1 MPMPAMVIMPRMP
14 LGMTE
19 PPPDALL
26 RLLSW
31 LSPSFPVGAFAYS
44 HGIETAVDAG
54 LIRSAADL
62 EGWIGAIISR
72 GAGFADAVFL
82 CHAWRAAACGDGAGL
97 RRVQAC
103 AAAFRGSAEAA
114 LESAAQGRAFLTALA
129 AGWPDLAVRRDEA
142 GTEPAYPCVV
152 GAAAGLGGI
161 PLPDAA
167 LAFLHAFATNLI
179 SAGVR
184 LIPLGQRDGVHI
196 LAALA
201 PVIQA
206 TTTRVVATGLDD
218 LGTATVRVDWT
229 MARHETQHVRLFRS

>member
-1 MPMPAMVIMPRMP
+1 MPMPRMVIMPRMP

-31 LSPSFPVGAFAYS
+31 LSPSFPIGAFAYS
-44 HGIETAVDAG
+44 HGIETAVDTG

-62 EGWIGAIISR
+62 EGWIGAIISH

-82 CHAWRAAACGDGAGL
+82 CHAWRAAACGDVEAL
-97 RRVQAC
+97 KAVSAS

-114 LESAAQGRAFLTALA
+114 LESAAQGRAFLAALA
-129 AGWPDLAVRRDEA
+129 AGWPDLAARSEEA
-142 GTEPAYPCVV
+142 GTEPAYACAV

-161 PLPDAA
+161 PLPHAA

-184 LIPLGQRDGVHI
+184 LIPLGQSEGVRI

-201 PVIQA
+201 PVTA
-206 TTTRVVATGLDD
+206 RAAAAALGTELDD
-218 LGTATVRVDWT
+218 LGTATLRVDLT

>member
-1 MPMPAMVIMPRMP
+1 MPTPRTVITPRMLP
-14 LGMTE
+14 GMAE
-19 PPPDALL
+19 AAPCALL

-54 LIRSAADL
+54 LIRGAADL
-62 EGWIGAIISR
+62 ERWIDAIITH
-72 GAGFADAVFL
+72 GAGFADAVFVS
-82 CHAWRAAACGDGAGL
+82 HAWRAAANGDSGGL
-97 RRVQAC
+97 RRVQSY

-114 LESAAQGRAFLTALA
+114 LESGAQGRAFLAALG
-129 AGWPDLAVRRDEA
+129 AGWPELAVQWEEGA
-142 GTEPAYPCVV
+142 EPAYACVV
-152 GAAAGLGGI
+152 GAAAGVGGI
-161 PLPDAA
+161 PLPDTA
-167 LAFLHAFATNLI
+167 LAFLHAFAANLV

-184 LIPLGQRDGVHI
+184 LIPLGQRDGVRI

-201 PVIQA
+201 PVIA
-206 TTTRVVATGLDD
+206 RAAAAALAIDLDD

>member
-1 MPMPAMVIMPRMP
+1 MPMPATVITPRMP

-19 PPPDALL
+19 PPPGALL

-44 HGIETAVDAG
+44 HGIETAVDSG

-62 EGWIGAIISR
+62 EGWIGAIITD

-82 CHAWRAAACGDGAGL
+82 CHAWRAAACGDGACL
-97 RRVQAC
+97 QRVQAF
-103 AAAFRGSAEAA
+103 AAAFRGSTEAA
-114 LESAAQGRAFLTALA
+114 LESSAQGRAFLAALA
-129 AGWPDLAVRRDEA
+129 AGWPELEVKGEA

-152 GAAAGLGGI
+152 GAAAGLSGI
-161 PLPDAA
+161 ALPHTAV
-167 LAFLHAFATNLI
+167 AFLHAFAANLI

-184 LIPLGQRDGVHI
+184 LIPLGQSEGVRI

-201 PVIQA
+201 PVTARGAAAALA
-206 TTTRVVATGLDD
+206 TDLDD
-218 LGTATVRVDWT
+218 LGTATLRVDLT

>member
-1 MPMPAMVIMPRMP
+1 MPMPRMVITPRMP

-19 PPPDALL
+19 AAPEALL

-31 LSPSFPVGAFAYS
+31 LSPSFPVRAFAYS

-54 LIRSAADL
+54 LIRGAAEL
-62 EGWIGAIISR
+62 EGWISAIIAH

-82 CHAWRAAACGDGAGL
+82 CQAWRAAARGDSAGL
-97 RRVQAC
+97 RRVQSY

-114 LESAAQGRAFLTALA
+114 LESSAQGRAFLAALA
-129 AGWPDLAVRRDEA
+129 AGWPELAVQSDDGA
-142 GTEPAYPCVV
+142 EPAYAFVV
-152 GAAAGLGGI
+152 GAAAGMSGI
-161 PLPDAA
+161 PLRDTT
-167 LAFLHAFATNLI
+167 LAFLHAFSANLV

-184 LIPLGQRDGVHI
+184 LVPLGQRDGVRV

-201 PVIQA
+201 PVIRT
-206 TTTRVVATGLDD
+206 TTTRALATGLDD

>member
-1 MPMPAMVIMPRMP
+1 
-14 LGMTE
+14 MTE
-19 PPPDALL
+19 AAPDALL

-31 LSPSFPVGAFAYS
+31 LSPALPIGAFAYS

-62 EGWIGAIISR
+62 ESWIGAIITH
-72 GAGFADAVFL
+72 GAGFADAVFV
-82 CHAWRAAACGDGAGL
+82 CQAWRAAARGDGEAL
-97 RRVQAC
+97 KAVNVF

-114 LESAAQGRAFLTALA
+114 LESSAQGRAFLAALA
-129 AGWPDLAVRRDEA
+129 AGWPDLFLQSET
-142 GTEPAYPCVV
+142 GTEPAYASVV
-152 GAAAGLGGI
+152 GAAAALGGI
-161 PLPDAA
+161 PQPDTAV
-167 LAFLHAFATNLI
+167 AFLHSVATNLI

-184 LIPLGQRDGVHI
+184 LIPLGQREGVRI

-201 PVIQA
+201 PLTA
-206 TTTRVVATGLDD
+206 RAAAAAVATDLDD

>member
-1 MPMPAMVIMPRMP
+1 MPMPRMAITPRMP

-19 PPPDALL
+19 AAPDAFL

-44 HGIETAVDAG
+44 HGIETAVDSG
-54 LIRSAADL
+54 LVRSSADL
-62 EGWIGAIISR
+62 ESWIGAIITH

-82 CHAWRAAACGDGAGL
+82 CHAWRAAACGDGPSAQ
-97 RRVQAC
+97 RVQAC
-103 AAAFRGSAEAA
+103 AVAFRGSAEAA
-114 LESAAQGRAFLTALA
+114 LESSAQGRAFLTALA
-129 AGWPDLAVRRDEA
+129 AGWPDLAVRSEA
-142 GTEPAYPCVV
+142 GSEPAYPCVV

-161 PLPDAA
+161 PLPDTV

-184 LIPLGQRDGVHI
+184 LMPLGQREGVRI

-201 PVIQA
+201 PVTA
-206 TTTRVVATGLDD
+206 RAAAAALGTDLDD
-218 LGTATVRVDWT
+218 VGTATLRVDWT

>member
-1 MPMPAMVIMPRMP
+1 MPRMVITPRMP

-19 PPPDALL
+19 AAPEALL

-44 HGIETAVDAG
+44 HGIEAALDAG

-62 EGWIGAIISR
+62 EGWIGAISAH
-72 GAGFADAVFL
+72 GAGFTDAVFL

-97 RRVQAC
+97 QRVQAC

-114 LESAAQGRAFLTALA
+114 LESAAQGRAFVSALA
-129 AGWPDLAVRRDEA
+129 AGWPDLAVRSEA
-142 GTEPAYPCVV
+142 GTEPAYPCAV

-161 PLPDAA
+161 PLPDAV

-184 LIPLGQRDGVHI
+184 LIPLGQREGVRI

-201 PVIQA
+201 PVTAQA
-206 TTTRVVATGLDD
+206 AAAALGTELDD
-218 LGTATVRVDWT
+218 LGTATLRVDLT

>member
-1 MPMPAMVIMPRMP
+1 
-14 LGMTE
+14 MTE
-19 PPPDALL
+19 AAPDGLL

-44 HGIETAVDAG
+44 HGIEAALDAG
-54 LIRSAADL
+54 LIRTAADL
-62 EGWIGAIISR
+62 EGWIGAIISH

-82 CHAWRAAACGDGAGL
+82 CHAWRAAACGDGEAL
-97 RRVQAC
+97 TAITAS

-114 LESAAQGRAFLTALA
+114 LESSAQGRAFLAALA
-129 AGWPDLAVRRDEA
+129 AGWPQLAVRSEA
-142 GTEPAYPCVV
+142 GTEPTYACVV

-161 PLPDAA
+161 PLPDTAI
-167 LAFLHAFATNLI
+167 AFLHAFATNLI

-184 LIPLGQRDGVHI
+184 LIPLGQREGVRI

-201 PVIQA
+201 PVTA
-206 TTTRVVATGLDD
+206 RAAAAALGTGLDD
-218 LGTATVRVDWT
+218 LGTATLRVDLT

>member
-1 MPMPAMVIMPRMP
+1 MPMPPTVITRRMP
-14 LGMTE
+14 PGMTE
-19 PPPDALL
+19 AVPDALL

-44 HGIETAVDAG
+44 HGIEAALDAG
-54 LIRSAADL
+54 LIRTAADL
-62 EGWIGAIISR
+62 EGWIGAIITH

-82 CHAWRAAACGDGAGL
+82 CHAWRAAACGDGEAL
-97 RRVQAC
+97 TAVSAS

-114 LESAAQGRAFLTALA
+114 LESSAQGRAFLAALA
-129 AGWPDLAVRRDEA
+129 AGWPDLAVRSEA
-142 GTEPAYPCVV
+142 GTEPAYACVV

-161 PLPDAA
+161 PLPDTA

-184 LIPLGQRDGVHI
+184 LIPLGQREGVRI

-201 PVIQA
+201 PVTA
-206 TTTRVVATGLDD
+206 RAAAAALGTGLDD
-218 LGTATVRVDWT
+218 LGTATLRVDLT